1 MATTRLERW
10 PIPRRRVA
18 GRRDRISGQVMMNSP
33 EAPID
38 LPDQPHSR
46 LHWYGGLGF
55 TDRVL
60 VTDFNDLSGDRGGA
74 FEHNPST
81 ARPSRAAPPRT
92 AMPDPV
98 SVVSARRA
106 ASPAPPK
113 VDIHLQTEVSLRQ
126 RVGSLHVNDIL
137 PIRQFL
143 KLLRLE
149 KRRAERS
156 NTKLSIVHFRLDRTY
171 GDEFADV
178 KGLLDVVHSSKRETD
193 RLGFLDDDLIALILP
208 DTSEQGAQAFVQSIK
223 NRVRALNFTTAS
235 MTYPDQLVE
244 YVRSGQHDQL
254 STHYPLFLGDPE
266 PRRARDFFKRGLDI
280 IGACVAIVVF
290 SPLMLIIAAAIK
302 RTSPG
307 PIVFKQTRLGCTG
320 VPFVFYKFRSMSLN
334 SDDRIHR
341 EYVASLIKGDHAAV
355 NQGDAA
361 KPIYKIKSDP
371 RVTRIGSILRKTS
384 MDELPQLFNV
394 VKGDMSLVGPRP
406 PIPYEAE
413 KYEPW
418 HLRRILEIK
427 PGITGLWQVEGRSKT
442 SFDDMVRLDLRYVRN
457 CSLLL
462 DVKILLK
469 TFAVVLKRE
478 GAT

>member
-1 MATTRLERW
+1 M
-10 PIPRRRVA
+10 
-18 GRRDRISGQVMMNSP
+18 SSP
-33 EAPID
+33 DAPID
-38 LPDQPHSR
+38 LPDLQHSR
-46 LHWYGGLGF
+46 IHWYGGLGF
-55 TDRVL
+55 MDKAV
-60 VTDFNDLSGDRGGA
+60 VTDFRDLAD
-74 FEHNPST
+74 ST
-81 ARPSRAAPPRT
+81 ADSLEQRNSNGARRSRT
-92 AMPDPV
+92 APIPQAMPEQV
-98 SVVSARRA
+98 SVDVARRD
-106 ASPAPPK
+106 ASPTQAK
-113 VDIHLQTEVSLRQ
+113 VDIHLRVESTLRP
-126 RVGSLHVNDIL
+126 RVGALHVNDIL

-156 NTKLSIVHFRLDRTY
+156 GTKLSIVHFRLDRKY
-171 GDEFADV
+171 GDEFGDV
-178 KGLLDVVHSSKRETD
+178 KGLLDVLHSSKRETD

-208 DTSEQGAQAFVQSIK
+208 DTSEQGAQAFVRQVA
-223 NRVRALNFTTAS
+223 NRVRALNFSTAS

-244 YVRSGQHDQL
+244 YVRTGQHDL
-254 STHYPLFLGDPE
+254 LNSHYPVFLGDPE
-266 PRRARDFFKRGLDI
+266 PRKARDFFKRSLDI
-280 IGACVAIVVF
+280 VGACAAIVIF

-307 PIVFKQTRLGCTG
+307 PIVFKQTRLGCRG
-320 VPFVFYKFRSMSLN
+320 VPFVFYKFRSMSTN

-355 NQGDAA
+355 NQGDTA

-371 RVTRIGSILRKTS
+371 RVTRVGGILRKTS

-394 VKGDMSLVGPRP
+394 LKGDMSLVGPRP

-457 CSLLL
+457 CSPAL

-469 TFAVVLKRE
+469 TFVVVLKRE